1 MSYLNWHVGMK
12 VVCVA
17 AQERINAIVASLP
30 GSVYPTSGKI
40 YTIREIRDD
49 SPLTNGKTQIVVL
62 LCEIDNSHLVGRVL
76 KPGTKCFVEPG
87 FNPNGFRPV
96 QTRKT
101 DISIFNRIL
110 LNPHIRISEDA

>member
-17 AQERINAIVASLP
+17 SPERIAAGMRRMPGAI
-30 GSVYPTSGKI
+30 YPAHNGI

-49 SPLTNGKTQIVVL
+49 AQWNKGASSIVL
-62 LCEIDNSHLVGRVL
+62 LLAEIDNSHFI
-76 KPGTKCFVEPG
+76 GTHSADNTYSYVEPG
-87 FNPNGFRPV
+87 FNVRGFRPV

-101 DISIFNRIL
+101 DISIFTAM
-110 LNPHIRISEDA
+110 LNPQKQDELA